1 MKTNKQ
7 NINNKII
14 EELRELDKDTIQLE
28 DGTSMKPSQCYSFS
42 FYPKPHFLFNTN
54 CSDELKNK
62 LNSIFKKYYK
72 ENE

>member
-7 NINNKII
+7 NINDKII
-14 EELRELDKDTIQLE
+14 EELRELDKDPIQLE
-28 DGTSMKPSQCYSFS
+28 GGIAMKPSQCYSFS